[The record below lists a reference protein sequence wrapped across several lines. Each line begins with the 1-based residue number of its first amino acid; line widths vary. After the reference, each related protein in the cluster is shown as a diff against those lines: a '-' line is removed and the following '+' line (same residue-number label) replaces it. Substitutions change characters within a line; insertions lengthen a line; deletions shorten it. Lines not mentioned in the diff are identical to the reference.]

1 MVYAQGY
8 GVTAI
13 AGHRVFD
20 AVGLG
25 RSGLNAKKWIISYPA
40 LIHAIK
46 SQFAVVAAPKQ
57 SFADAEF
64 VAMHALTVNNA
75 VATILGDLDFA
86 RFRGRQVF

>member
-8 GVTAI
+8 CVTAI

-46 SQFAVVAAPKQ
+46 SQLVVVGAPEKA
-57 SFADAEF
+57 FADAEF
-64 VAMHALTVNNA
+64 IAMHALTVNDA

-86 RFRGRQVF
+86 RFGGRQVF